1 MATIIGM
8 DGGGTST
15 RAGLYFLTEKG
26 VGACLRTAES
36 GSANLNSNSP
46 EQVRQNLAELLAAL
60 DPRDA
65 VATGL
70 GAAGITTP
78 GVSQALQSFL
88 RELGCPAPIVITGDY
103 EAALCGAFGR
113 DPGILLI
120 AGTGSVAYGQSGDGR
135 LARAGG
141 YGHLIGDGGSAFAIG
156 RALLAAYVQAVDGS
170 RPRTP
175 LLTALAAQL
184 SDTPDAVMARL
195 MQLAYR
201 QPFDKAPIAQLARLL
216 EPALAAGDPLAREL
230 AADGAREL
238 ALLLDTVAGQLG
250 EQEIE
255 VVFAGGMLSHNP
267 HYRGTL
273 LERLDSSEIRYKLVA
288 PRQDAVF
295 GAAELAWRALTAPP
309 GLR

>member
-15 RAGLYFLTEKG
+15 RAALYSLTAEG

-36 GSANLNSNSP
+36 GSSNLNSSTP
-46 EQVRQNLAELLAAL
+46 EQVRANLAGLLAAL

-70 GAAGITTP
+70 GAAGVTTP
-78 GVSQALQSFL
+78 GVSGALRAIL
-88 RELGCPAPIVITGDY
+88 LELGCPAPVVIAGDH
-103 EAALCGAFGR
+103 EAALCGAFGD

-120 AGTGSVAYGQSGDGR
+120 AGTGSVAYGQSRDGR
-135 LARAGG
+135 LCRAGG

-156 RALLAAYVQAVDGS
+156 RALLAAYVQSVDGS

-184 SDTPDAVMARL
+184 GDTPDAVMARL

-216 EPALAAGDPLAREL
+216 DPALAADDPLAAEL
-230 AADGAREL
+230 AADGTREL
-238 ALLLDTVAGQLG
+238 ALLLDTVAAQLG
-250 EQEIE
+250 ESEIE
-255 VVFAGGMLSHNP
+255 VVLAGGMLSHNP
-267 HYRGTL
+267 RYRGLL
-273 LERLDSSEIRYKLVA
+273 LERLAAAPVRYEFVA
-288 PRQDAVF
+288 PRSDAVF
-295 GAAELAWRALTAPP
+295 GAAELARRALTAPL